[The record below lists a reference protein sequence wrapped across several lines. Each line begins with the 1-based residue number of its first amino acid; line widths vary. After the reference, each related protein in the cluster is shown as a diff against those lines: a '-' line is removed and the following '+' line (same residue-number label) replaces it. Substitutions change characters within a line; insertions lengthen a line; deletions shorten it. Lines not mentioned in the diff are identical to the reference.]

1 MYKRQW
7 IAAGLLAG
15 IAAAT
20 VWACGPDFPS
30 QLLDHRELTLKATP
44 QNSFAFEAASL
55 LPATDKLPDD
65 DSGEAPKADDAAAM
79 AKWLG
84 LAPAQWQQLA
94 ELRQLQSG
102 AEVYEKGKGLPED
115 LRLYAAGAAD
125 FEIAQ
130 GACEGHGAA
139 SEDASAAGEDA
150 APAPAHCMVSSGP
163 GMDQAVASFE
173 KVLALPPEQAKLRS
187 VWAAYMLGR
196 IHAERA
202 LDQAGDAAAFKRER
216 EAAAKAFQQARARA
230 LDGGSDTQGLALS
243 SFGEEARLHLFV
255 DGKRCGWNE
264 IAGPDNDCGVR
275 LAPDD
280 MKHAITLYAA
290 QAGHGSGS
298 AVQSL
303 SILANT
309 ALRDDTLAAALID
322 HPLSQ
327 RLLVIYALARVDD
340 VVSEAADGKS
350 MTTKPN
356 PNLVA
361 LVAAI
366 EQRGLE
372 HVEGADRLA
381 ALAYRAGRYDL
392 AAKLVDKAPGPLSS
406 WVRAKLA
413 LQKGDLAAATA
424 AYAEAVKAFPK
435 ANDPKASIDPDNSHL
450 LVGEQGVLA
459 LARGEYVEAMGRLY
473 DAAIAVGG
481 SGNVFYPD
489 DETSGIGFG
498 NDVTYLAERVLTID
512 ELKSFVDARVPASAP
527 PAPAKAGS
535 AVPSYYPGSAPF
547 GDNLRWTLARRL
559 MRAGRYDEA
568 QNYLPASGDERFGKD
583 DLRAKAREFARDLHD
598 AEHAWTDIGKAEA
611 RYRAAA
617 IQRELGMELFGYEQ
631 GPDYNDMGGGFQGGS
646 GHGADDL
653 KQSFVTDGERQ
664 RYADT
669 VPKPDRRFHYRYLAA
684 DRAAAAADLLPPRSQ
699 AFAAVLCKASGWMLD
714 GPPDYGDN
722 GDGTP
727 PVVPERLLKAKA
739 LYDRYVKQ
747 GPYVPWAE
755 NFGESCP
762 EPDFASARVM
772 QRHLYVVKA
781 KRALRHNVPLL
792 AGGLV
797 LVIGIVSFA
806 VVRRRKKAARTA

>member
-15 IAAAT
+15 IAGAA

-30 QLLDHRELTLKATP
+30 QLLDHRETALKATP
-44 QNSFAFEAASL
+44 QNSFAFEAADL
-55 LPATDKLPDD
+55 LPATDKIPGDAPE
-65 DSGEAPKADDAAAM
+65 EAPKADDAAAM
-79 AKWLG
+79 AKSLG
-84 LAPAQWQQLA
+84 LTPEQWTQLQS
-94 ELRQLQSG
+94 LNQLQSG
-102 AEVYEKGKGLPED
+102 AEVYAKSAGLPED

-130 GACEGHGAA
+130 GACEGEGAA
-139 SEDASAAGEDA
+139 SEA
-150 APAPAHCMVSSGP
+150 APAEHCLVSTGPA
-163 GMDQAVASFE
+163 MDHAVASFE
-173 KVLALPPEQAKLRS
+173 KLLALPPEQAKLRA

-196 IHAERA
+196 VHAERA
-202 LDQAGDAAAFKRER
+202 RDQAGDAAAFKRESD
-216 EAAAKAFQQARARA
+216 AAAKAFQLARTRA
-230 LDGGSDTQGLALS
+230 LDGGSDTLGLALS
-243 SFGEEARLHLFV
+243 SFGEEARLHLYV
-255 DGKRCGWNE
+255 DGKPCAWNE
-264 IAGPDNDCGVR
+264 IAGPDNDCGLR

-280 MKHAITLYAA
+280 IKHAVTLYAA

-303 SILANT
+303 SILAGN
-309 ALRDDTLAAALID
+309 ALRDDELAARLID
-322 HPLSQ
+322 HPVSQ
-327 RLLVIYALARVDD
+327 RLLVIYALARTDD
-340 VVSEAADGKS
+340 VLSEAPDGKS
-350 MTTKPN
+350 TTSKPN
-356 PNLVA
+356 PSLVA

-435 ANDPKASIDPDNSHL
+435 ANDPKASIDPDNTHL

-473 DAAIAVGG
+473 DAAVAVGG
-481 SGNVFYPD
+481 SGNEFYPA

-498 NDVTYLAERVLTID
+498 NDVTYLAERVLTIE
-512 ELKSFVDARVPASAP
+512 ELKSFIDARVPASPP
-527 PAPAKAGS
+527 PAPARPGS
-535 AVPSYYPGSAPF
+535 SAPGYYPGSAPF
-547 GDNLRWTLARRL
+547 GDNLRWVLARRL

-568 QNYLPASGDERFGKD
+568 QDYFPASGDPRFGKD
-583 DLRAKAREFARDLHD
+583 DLRAKAREFAQELHD
-598 AEHAWTDIGKAEA
+598 AEHAWTGIGKAEA
-611 RYRAAA
+611 RYKAAA

-646 GHGADDL
+646 GHSADDL
-653 KQSFVTDGERQ
+653 KQSLVTDGERQ

-669 VPKPDRRFHYRYLAA
+669 APKPDRRFHYRYLAA
-684 DRAAAAADLLPPRSQ
+684 DRAAGAADLLPPRSQ

-722 GDGTP
+722 GDGAP
-727 PVVPERLLKAKA
+727 PVVPERLLKATA
-739 LYDRYVKQ
+739 LYERYVKQ
-747 GPYVPWAE
+747 GAYVPWAE
-755 NFGESCP
+755 HFGESCP

-781 KRALRHNVPLL
+781 RRAVRHNVPLL
-792 AGGLV
+792 TGGLV
-797 LVIGIVSFA
+797 LVIGLASFT
-806 VVRRRKKAARTA
+806 VVRRRRRTAKTA

>member
-15 IAAAT
+15 IAGAA

-30 QLLDHRELTLKATP
+30 QLLDHRETTLKATP
-44 QNSFAFEAASL
+44 RNSFAFEAADL
-55 LPATDKLPDD
+55 LPATDKIPGDAPA
-65 DSGEAPKADDAAAM
+65 EEPKADDAAAI
-79 AKWLG
+79 ARSLG
-84 LAPAQWQQLA
+84 LTPEQWTRLEA
-94 ELRQLQSG
+94 LHQLQSG
-102 AEVYEKGKGLPED
+102 EEVYAQAKGLPED

-130 GACEGHGAA
+130 GACEGEGAE
-139 SEDASAAGEDA
+139 SEA
-150 APAPAHCMVSSGP
+150 APAGPCLVSSGP
-163 GMDQAVASFE
+163 AMDHAVASFE

-196 IHAERA
+196 IHAGRA
-202 LDQAGDAAAFKRER
+202 RDQAGDPAAFKRESDG
-216 EAAAKAFQQARARA
+216 AAKAFQQARTRA
-230 LDGGSDTQGLALS
+230 LDGGSDTLGLALS
-243 SFGEEARLHLFV
+243 SFGEEARLHLYV
-255 DGKRCGWNE
+255 DGKPCAWNE
-264 IAGPDNDCGVR
+264 IAGPDNDCGLR

-280 MKHAITLYAA
+280 IKHAVTLYAA

-303 SILANT
+303 AILAGN
-309 ALRDDTLAAALID
+309 ALRDDALAAGLID
-322 HPLSQ
+322 HPVSQ
-327 RLLVIYALARVDD
+327 RLLVVYALARTED

-350 MTTKPN
+350 TTSKPN
-356 PNLVA
+356 PSLVA

-366 EQRGLE
+366 DQRGLE
-372 HVEGADRLA
+372 QVEGADRLA
-381 ALAYRAGRYDL
+381 ALAYRVGRYDL
-392 AAKLVDKAPGPLSS
+392 AAKLIDKAPGPLSS

-424 AYAEAVKAFPK
+424 AYAEAAKAFPK
-435 ANDPKASIDPDNSHL
+435 AGDPKASIEPDNTHL

-473 DAAIAVGG
+473 DAAVAVGG
-481 SGNVFYPD
+481 SGNEFYPE

-535 AVPSYYPGSAPF
+535 SAPGYYPGSAPF
-547 GDNLRWTLARRL
+547 ADNLRWTLARRL
-559 MRAGRYDEA
+559 MRAGRHDEA
-568 QNYLPASGDERFGKD
+568 QNYFPASGDPRFGKD
-583 DLRAKAREFARDLHD
+583 DLRAKAREFAQHLHD

-646 GHGADDL
+646 GHSADDL

-664 RYADT
+664 RYADSA
-669 VPKPDRRFHYRYLAA
+669 PRPDRRFHYRYLAA
-684 DRAAAAADLLPPRSQ
+684 DRAAGAADLLPPRSQ

-722 GDGTP
+722 GEGTP
-727 PVVPERLLKAKA
+727 PLPPQRLLKAKA

-747 GPYVPWAE
+747 GPYVAWAE

-772 QRHLYVVKA
+772 QRHLYVMKA
-781 KRALRHNVPLL
+781 RRAVRHNVPLL

-797 LVIGIVSFA
+797 LVIGIVSYA
-806 VVRRRKKAARTA
+806 VMRRRKRAARTA